1 MKRTSILGVSSRKF
15 VGLHKTVQLQPL
27 QHYWWGIDL
36 DYCDVECFALEKNRD
51 HSAVFETE
59 SKY

>member
-1 MKRTSILGVSSRKF
+1 MGVSSRKF